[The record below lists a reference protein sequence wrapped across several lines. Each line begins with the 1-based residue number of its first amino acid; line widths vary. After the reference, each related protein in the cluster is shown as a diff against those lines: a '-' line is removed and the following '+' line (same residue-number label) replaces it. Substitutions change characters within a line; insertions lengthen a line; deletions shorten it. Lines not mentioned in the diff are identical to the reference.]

1 MSKNDFKK
9 KILLITYAVVLFV
22 FLMNYNWIG
31 NILGYVG
38 NIVLPFI
45 IGIIIAFIL
54 NVIVKMLE
62 GSILKKVKRYKRGL
76 SITMSLLIVFGFI
89 ISLLFILIPQIK
101 NAGMI
106 FIENIPE
113 YQENIYDLGEKL
125 GLSANILSYID
136 LENNKLKD
144 EFLLLITNNT
154 EHIINFS
161 FGFANSVLNAFTN
174 FFVGFVFAIYVLID
188 KENLM
193 RQLKKV
199 LNKVL
204 NSKAY
209 NRVLE
214 VASLSNVTFQNF
226 IKVQVLEAFILGIL
240 CFVGMLIC
248 RLPYAATISVLVG
261 FTALIPIF
269 GAFIGCAIGA
279 FLIFMIS
286 PIKALMFIIFFLV
299 LQQIEGNLIYPHV
312 VGGKIGLPS
321 IWVLVAVMVGGSIGG
336 IFGMLLGVPVFSILY
351 SLLKTY
357 VNDKK
362 ASNFSSNKVSDKLV
376 SK

>member
-1 MSKNDFKK
+1 MAKKDFRDKL
-9 KILLITYAVVLFV
+9 LLITYGVILFV

-31 NILGYVG
+31 NILGYIG
-38 NIVLPFI
+38 NILLPFI

-62 GSILKKVKRYKRGL
+62 DSVLRKLGSCKRGI
-76 SITMSLLIVFGFI
+76 SIILALLIVFGFVAAM
-89 ISLLFILIPQIK
+89 LFILIPQIK

-113 YQENIYDLGEKL
+113 YQETIYEIGERV
-125 GLSANILSYID
+125 GLSDEVLSYID
-136 LENNKLKD
+136 LENNKIKD
-144 EFLLLITNNT
+144 DFMSLISDNT

-161 FGFANSVLNAFTN
+161 MVFANSLLSGLTN

-188 KENLM
+188 KENLA
-193 RQLKKV
+193 RQFKKIFKKLLKPSAYDK
-199 LNKVL
+199 LL
-204 NSKAY
+204 DISKM
-209 NRVLE
+209 
-214 VASLSNVTFQNF
+214 SNLTFQNF
-226 IKVQVLEAFILGIL
+226 IKVQAFEAFILGFL
-240 CFVGMLIC
+240 CFIGMLIC

-286 PIKALMFIIFFLV
+286 PIKAIIFIIFFLV

-321 IWVLVAVMVGGSIGG
+321 IWVLVAVMVGGAIGG
-336 IFGMLLGVPVFSILY
+336 IFGMLLGVPVMSIIY
-351 SLLKTY
+351 SLLKVY
-357 VNDKK
+357 VNTNDKK
-362 ASNFSSNKVSDKLV
+362 KITTVK
-376 SK
+376 